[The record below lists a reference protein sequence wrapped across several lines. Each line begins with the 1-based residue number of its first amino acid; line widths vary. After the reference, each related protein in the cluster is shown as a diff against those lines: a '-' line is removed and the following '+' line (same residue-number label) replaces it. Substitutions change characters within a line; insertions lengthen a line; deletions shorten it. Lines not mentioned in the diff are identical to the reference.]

1 MPLYREY
8 SVGDIRIAVWEMNE
22 TSDELSSLL
31 APECLAG
38 LPVACS
44 EQRRRE
50 RLAVRVLLSR
60 LCGNN
65 ARIVYDA
72 AGKPVLEGAVGFI
85 SISHTRGYALLAHS
99 PELSF
104 GIDVELLSRD
114 ASSAARRFM
123 RADDI
128 AALEPVV
135 AKKAILLRWCVCE
148 ALFKFVGNVGGT
160 YRDNVFLETPLPL
173 ADGTL
178 KVHLRGCGN
187 FPDGDYV
194 AHCIED
200 DGLLVVC
207 LSAER

>member
-1 MPLYREY
+1 MPLCREY
-8 SVGDIRIAVWEMNE
+8 KVGDIRIAVWEINE
-22 TSDELSSLL
+22 TSDELLSLL
-31 APECLAG
+31 APECVAG

-44 EQRRRE
+44 EQRRCE
-50 RLAVRVLLSR
+50 WLAVRLLLSH
-60 LCGNN
+60 LCGNG

-72 AGKPVLEGAVGFI
+72 AGKPMLEGAADFI
-85 SISHTRGYALLAHS
+85 GISHTRGYALLAHS
-99 PELSF
+99 PKASF
-104 GIDVELLSRD
+104 GVDMELLSRD

-123 RADDI
+123 KADDI
-128 AALEPVV
+128 SALQPAV

-148 ALFKFVGNVGGT
+148 ALFKLVGNVGGT
-160 YRDNVFLETPLPL
+160 YIDNVFLETPLPS

-178 KVHLRGCGN
+178 GVHLKGCGN
-187 FPDGDYV
+187 FPDSDYV

>member
-1 MPLYREY
+1 MPLCSEY
-8 SVGDIRIAVWEMNE
+8 NVGDIRIAVWEMNE

-31 APECLAG
+31 APECVAG

-44 EQRRRE
+44 EQRRCE
-50 RLAVRVLLSR
+50 WLAVRLLLSH
-60 LCGNN
+60 LCGNG

-72 AGKPVLEGAVGFI
+72 AGKPMLEGAAGFI

-99 PELSF
+99 PKVSF
-104 GIDVELLSRD
+104 GVDMELLSRD

-123 RADDI
+123 RADDV
-128 AALEPVV
+128 AALQPAV
-135 AKKAILLRWCVCE
+135 AKKAVLLRWCVCE
-148 ALFKFVGNVGGT
+148 ALFKLVGNVGGT
-160 YRDNVFLETPLPL
+160 YIDNVILESPLPS